1 MNREEKKNELRKY
14 NDILLNIDYLT
25 DEYMRIFTQATKT
38 ASSSDGMP
46 HGTNNESKTERN
58 EAKLVEVRKKLERQ
72 IEKKLVIDRAIE
84 RLNPKQQRIIKKCDI
99 GGMSLHRYSIEVKR
113 TYRNIIL
120 LHNNA
125 LDKLTL

>member
-46 HGTNNESKTERN
+46 HATSNESKTEKNGAR
-58 EAKLVEVRKKLERQ
+58 LVEIRKRLEKE
-72 IEKKLVIDRAIE
+72 IERKIVIDRAVE
-84 RLNPKQQRIIKKCDI
+84 KLNAKQQRLIKKCDI

>member
-1 MNREEKKNELRKY
+1 MTREEKKKILRGY
-14 NDILLNIDYLT
+14 NDILYSIDILT
-25 DEYMRIFTQATKT
+25 DEYTKAFTSATKIT
-38 ASSSDGMP
+38 SASDGMP
-46 HGTNNESKTERN
+46 HATSNESKMEKN
-58 EAKLVEVRKKLERQ
+58 GAKLVEVRKKLERQ